1 MIVDI
6 FTYTQASEGG
16 AFHVDALI
24 EAAKRG
30 HLDGICVTDRAVSSH
45 ARALLEAGK
54 RHGFFVGQGV
64 ELETSEGRVVAFPR
78 NIDEEYCREGWRSL
92 GDKPSSR
99 DVLEYFHAR
108 GGIVVARDVYHQGA
122 GFKDRIFGLTDSSHR
137 GFDGVDTMAAY
148 RRRIDNELSIE
159 AQLVLKVPACAGSGV
174 FDCIEDIGRCATL
187 FTQKVMG
194 QAAFVEA
201 MRTMAHWAC
210 ALRDLGE
217 ACPMG
222 SPPKT
227 DEDGEG
233 DGRDARRSGHGRN
246 ERSARGSGGGDRRG
260 DDRRSGD
267 RRGSSDRGSSRR
279 GDGRRNR

>member
-6 FTYTQASEGG
+6 FTYTQASLGG

-24 EAAKRG
+24 EAAKRA

-45 ARALLEAGK
+45 ARALVEAGK

-64 ELETSEGRVVAFPR
+64 ELETVEGRVVAFPR

-92 GDKPSSR
+92 GDVPSSR

-122 GFKDRIFGLTDSSHR
+122 GLKDRLFGLTDSSHR
-137 GFDGVDTMAAY
+137 GFDGVDTVAAY

-174 FDCIEDIGRCATL
+174 FDHIEDIGRCATI
-187 FTQKVMG
+187 FTQKVIG

-201 MRTMAHWAC
+201 MRTMPHWAC

-222 SPPKT
+222 TPPN
-227 DEDGEG
+227 EDGES
-233 DGRDARRSGHGRN
+233 DSRDARRPRHGRN

-260 DDRRSGD
+260 DDRRGGSG
-267 RRGSSDRGSSRR
+267 RGSSRR
-279 GDGRRNR
+279 GDDRRRR